1 MSEIS
6 PVEPVS
12 EYTSLRGE
20 LERKELER
28 IPEPVEQLQTPQ
40 VRSAAAQQ
48 DQKTTIQGF
57 AYTGKGS
64 FIDGVF

>member
-12 EYTSLRGE
+12 EYTSLRSE
-20 LERKELER
+20 SERKRLER
-28 IPEPVEQLQTPQ
+28 IPEPVEQVESPL
-40 VRSAAAQQ
+40 VKSAAAQQ